1 MAADDTTSL
10 GIFDKITAGIRS
22 VFAKDKQLPDGI
34 YVPPME
40 EEQLLEK
47 LNMIMDACRTARK
60 KKEAIWD
67 KAHEFVH
74 ENIQW
79 EQPKPEGMADYTGN
93 MLFANVRHKAALVTD
108 SRPMYNIAP
117 MRELPMTVVD
127 PQTGEQIVVDETVLD
142 KMKSLIEDYGWYHWN
157 LEQVVEAACIDAFTY
172 GIGIVKV
179 QWDKQKEYPFGD
191 VAPYRVSPFC
201 FYVFPRSGE
210 YLQDAEGCV
219 EARVMRVD
227 ELSGMFPGKGKYIC
241 AEDDFSEIRYDK
253 EIESSDAEGHG
264 ARSMYGTPDS
274 SLTFNRAREK
284 GAGGKYGI
292 PRAMVYEMYI
302 KDNETEEVEQ
312 PITGEDGQIV
322 MDPLTGEIE
331 TETVIKKKYPRGRL
345 IIWTNNII
353 LFDGDNPNK
362 DGKFPYAAFTSY
374 SIPGQFW
381 GCGEY
386 EAHHK
391 SQKAWNRLMCQMI
404 DHYNGAN
411 SKWLVEEGALQKNKK
426 LTKRPWEVVQI
437 RRGYKAEMKTP
448 PPLPQ
453 DYFAMLTTFRA
464 MIDLESGIHD
474 ISRGEKTPGL
484 DKVGI
489 ALSLKE
495 SDFTRLRPVIR
506 NFERFISEIGEMCIS
521 RIIQYN
527 KANRKYTFINQQT
540 GQPEVLEIAGLPDDV
555 DLSFKVTV
563 KSNSTLPS
571 DKPSRAATAMQ
582 LFNMGVIG
590 PMAMLKA
597 IDWPNIQE
605 TIQESQMLQQL
616 QAQLQQSEQMHQ
628 EHQKQ
633 IKSLTTENNEL
644 QNRARISDEEA
655 AGEKLRGVIT
665 KMKAENSVA
674 QAQERAANRS

>member
-1 MAADDTTSL
+1 
-10 GIFDKITAGIRS
+10 
-22 VFAKDKQLPDGI
+22 
-34 YVPPME
+34 
-40 EEQLLEK
+40 
-47 LNMIMDACRTARK
+47 
-60 KKEAIWD
+60 
-67 KAHEFVH
+67 
-74 ENIQW
+74 
-79 EQPKPEGMADYTGN
+79 
-93 MLFANVRHKAALVTD
+93 
-108 SRPMYNIAP
+108 
-117 MRELPMTVVD
+117 
-127 PQTGEQIVVDETVLD
+127 
-142 KMKSLIEDYGWYHWN
+142 
-157 LEQVVEAACIDAFTY
+157 
-172 GIGIVKV
+172 
-179 QWDKQKEYPFGD
+179 
-191 VAPYRVSPFC
+191 
-201 FYVFPRSGE
+201 
-210 YLQDAEGCV
+210 
-219 EARVMRVD
+219 
-227 ELSGMFPGKGKYIC
+227 
-241 AEDDFSEIRYDK
+241 
-253 EIESSDAEGHG
+253 
-264 ARSMYGTPDS
+264 
-274 SLTFNRAREK
+274 
-284 GAGGKYGI
+284 
-292 PRAMVYEMYI
+292 
-302 KDNETEEVEQ
+302 
-312 PITGEDGQIV
+312 
-322 MDPLTGEIE
+322 
-331 TETVIKKKYPRGRL
+331 
-345 IIWTNNII
+345 
-353 LFDGDNPNK
+353 
-362 DGKFPYAAFTSY
+362 
-374 SIPGQFW
+374 
-381 GCGEY
+381 
-386 EAHHK
+386 
-391 SQKAWNRLMCQMI
+391 MI

-628 EHQKQ
+628 EHQEQ